1 MSKYLFIIPNSE
13 SSHPKTS
20 IRAIPTLT
28 GFYLSLATCVF
39 FQKICFWDF
48 FKEFS

>member
-20 IRAIPTLT
+20 IRAIPTLK
-28 GFYLSLATCVF
+28 GFYLSLASVF

-48 FKEFS
+48 LKEFS